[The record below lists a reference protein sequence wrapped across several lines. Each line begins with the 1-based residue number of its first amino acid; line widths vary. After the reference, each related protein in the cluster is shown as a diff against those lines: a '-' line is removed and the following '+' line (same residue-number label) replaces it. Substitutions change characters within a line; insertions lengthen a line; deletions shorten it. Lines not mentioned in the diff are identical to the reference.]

1 MDSVL
6 KLSKFVFLGS
16 THNYLFFGVISSTKN
31 VKKDAICLKLF
42 WYKVLVHRQKIKVTQ
57 FLNGFRPKKGN
68 NSKLLNMLVV
78 IVILRNNR
86 WQSMQ

>member
-42 WYKVLVHRQKIKVTQ
+42 WYKVLVHRKLKLLSFLMDSVLRKKIIP
-57 FLNGFRPKKGN
+57 N
-68 NSKLLNMLVV
+68 LLNMLVV

>member
-42 WYKVLVHRQKIKVTQ
+42 WYKGLVHRK
-57 FLNGFRPKKGN
+57 L
-68 NSKLLNMLVV
+68 KLLSFLMDSFLKKEIIPNC
-78 IVILRNNR
+78 
-86 WQSMQ
+86 

>member
-16 THNYLFFGVISSTKN
+16 THNDLFFGVISSTKN

-42 WYKVLVHRQKIKVTQ
+42 WYKVLVHRK
-57 FLNGFRPKKGN
+57 L
-68 NSKLLNMLVV
+68 KLLSFLMDSVLKKEIIPNC
-78 IVILRNNR
+78 
-86 WQSMQ
+86 

>member
-16 THNYLFFGVISSTKN
+16 THNYLFFGVISATKN

-42 WYKVLVHRQKIKVTQ
+42 WYKVLVHRKLKLLS
-57 FLNGFRPKKGN
+57 FLMDSVLKKGN